1 MQRFT
6 ASSCGNQENC
16 NLSQQQSFQNT
27 STGLSFQL
35 PQQLVQFG
43 MLVLPLLPTTFEFSI
58 SVNKPQTSP
67 IQTNTSS
74 EQPIPEIQ
82 KSLQP
87 VPPVTEVNVNQQS
100 WSPNDSLLQ
109 PYVAAPQRSVD
120 QSSNQDNSDDR
131 KFDGESVCDR
141 PDGFLTEP
149 LVTSGF
155 AKEYLQIC
163 KEIPFEAPK
172 FSRDLQAVR
181 KLIDVLFLGTETDVH
196 EFWFNQEHLQPVL
209 MLVNARRCK
218 QTELR

>member
-6 ASSCGNQENC
+6 ARTCGSQENC
-16 NLSQQQSFQNT
+16 TLSQQQSFRNT
-27 STGLSFQL
+27 STGLSLQL

-43 MLVLPLLPTTFEFSI
+43 MLVLPLVPTTFEFSI
-58 SVNKPQTSP
+58 TVNRPQTNLSLGLP
-67 IQTNTSS
+67 IQ
-74 EQPIPEIQ
+74 PIQ

-87 VPPVTEVNVNQQS
+87 VAPVTEGNVNQQL
-100 WSPNDSLLQ
+100 WSQSCSQLP
-109 PYVAAPQRSVD
+109 PVAAAPQRSVE
-120 QSSNQDNSDDR
+120 QSSIQDNSEDR
-131 KFDGESVCDR
+131 KFDGESVCER

-149 LVTSGF
+149 LLTSVF
-155 AKEYLQIC
+155 AQDYLQIC
-163 KEIPFEAPK
+163 REVPLEAPK